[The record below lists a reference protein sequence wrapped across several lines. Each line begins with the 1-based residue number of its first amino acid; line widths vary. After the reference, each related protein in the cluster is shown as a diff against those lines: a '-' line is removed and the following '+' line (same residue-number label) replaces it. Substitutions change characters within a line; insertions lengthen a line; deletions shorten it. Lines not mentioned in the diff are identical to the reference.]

1 MKFNVEKYASLARVK
16 LTPKELKEINKDL
29 GDVLDYFKELEE
41 LETKNVLPMTGGT
54 SLKNIFRKDESE
66 SKDHRVK
73 GGAEEFPEERD
84 GYLKVPKVFK

>member
-16 LTPKELKEINKDL
+16 LTPKESKEITKDL
-29 GDVLDYFKELEE
+29 EGVLDYFKELQK
-41 LETKNVLPMTGGT
+41 LDTKDVLPMTGGT
-54 SLKNIFRKDESE
+54 SLKNVFRKDESE

-73 GGAEEFPEERD
+73 GGNKEFPEEKD